1 MLGSGLGRVLRTSP
15 GIGQLPFFARA
26 PGGVRVCRRPTVS
39 LATFLDQL
47 FAGLSLGFVLF
58 FSAAGLNLVWGV
70 LGVMNFAAGAVY
82 MLGAYLA
89 TSVIARTGASTLGWT
104 LALALV
110 PLLVGL
116 AGAVVEAVLLRA
128 TYRSRDENRQFMLTL
143 ALSYL
148 IAGAVVLRYG
158 TGLRT
163 VSLPGWLNG
172 SWGVLGA
179 TLPRYTAVVILLGAL
194 VTVLIWVLLYGTR
207 IGLLTRAAVSDR
219 MMLSAL
225 GVNVNR
231 LYTAV
236 FAFGIALGALGGV
249 VDAPNGAVTTNLET
263 AALVPAFIV
272 VVTGGLGNMTGALLA
287 AVGIG
292 VIESF
297 VTLESPTL
305 APLTPYAVMTLVLL
319 ARALA
324 GRRLLPVRRL
334 AIR

>member
-1 MLGSGLGRVLRTSP
+1 MS
-15 GIGQLPFFARA
+15 F
-26 PGGVRVCRRPTVS
+26 
-39 LATFLDQL
+39 ATFLDQL
-47 FAGLSLGFVLF
+47 FAGLGLGFILF

-89 TSVIARTGASTLGWT
+89 TTVIGRVGASTLGWV

-110 PLLVGL
+110 PLLAAL
-116 AGAVVEAVLLRA
+116 AGAAVEVVLLRR
-128 TYRSRDENRQFMLTL
+128 TYREHDENQQFMLTL

-148 IAGAVVLRYG
+148 LAGGIVLVYG
-158 TGLRT
+158 PGFRT
-163 VSLPGWLNG
+163 VALPASLSG

-179 TLPRYTAVVILLGAL
+179 TLPKYTAVVIVLGVL
-194 VTVLIWVLLYGTR
+194 VAAAIWGLMYGTR
-207 IGLLTRAAVSDR
+207 VGLLTRAAVDDR
-219 MMLSAL
+219 TMLSVL

-236 FAFGIALGALGGV
+236 FAFGIGLGALGGV
-249 VDAPNGAVTTNLET
+249 VNAPNGAVTTNLET

-272 VVTGGLGNMTGALLA
+272 VVTGGLGNMTGALIA
-287 AVGIG
+287 AVAIG

-297 VTLESPTL
+297 VTLQSPTL

-319 ARALA
+319 ARAA
-324 GRRLLPVRRL
+324 SGRRLLATRAAVSR
-334 AIR
+334 

>member
-1 MLGSGLGRVLRTSP
+1 M
-15 GIGQLPFFARA
+15 
-26 PGGVRVCRRPTVS
+26 S

-47 FAGLSLGFVLF
+47 FAGLGLGFILF

-89 TSVIARTGASTLGWT
+89 TTVIARVGASALGG
-104 LALALV
+104 ALV
-110 PLLVGL
+110 EM
-116 AGAVVEAVLLRA
+116 ALLRR
-128 TYRSRDENRQFMLTL
+128 TYREHDENQQFMLTL

-148 IAGAVVLRYG
+148 LAGGVVAVYG
-158 TGLRT
+158 SGFRT
-163 VSLPGWLNG
+163 VSLPGSLSD
-172 SWGVLGA
+172 SWHVFGA
-179 TLPRYTAVVILLGAL
+179 TLPKYTAVVIVLGVFVAGAIWAL
-194 VTVLIWVLLYGTR
+194 MYGTR
-207 IGLLTRAAVSDR
+207 VGLLTRAAVDDR
-219 MMLSAL
+219 TMLSVL

-236 FAFGIALGALGGV
+236 FAFGIGLGALGGV

-272 VVTGGLGNMTGALLA
+272 VVTGGLGNMTGALIA
-287 AVGIG
+287 AVAIG

-297 VTLESPTL
+297 VTLQSPTL

-319 ARALA
+319 GRATA
-324 GRRLLPVRRL
+324 GRRLWRVRPAVNR
-334 AIR
+334 